1 MNLTKL
7 VDACLYFMAGSV
19 IAAIVAAFAA
29 EMSSGATAQ
38 ELEDQYK
45 LVANPIVLPQK
56 EEPAPVILSATESAE
71 VQLEEAN
78 NSLSPVADECEDGDC
93 SAAASTPIRTAVSSC
108 VNGVCRVPVQV
119 VSSRPVSTV
128 ARSCS
133 RPSRRG
139 IFFRWRRR

>member
-19 IAAIVAAFAA
+19 IAAVVAAFAA

-38 ELEDQYK
+38 ELEDQYE

-56 EEPAPVILSATESAE
+56 EEPAPVVLSATESAE
-71 VQLEEAN
+71 MHLDEAR
-78 NSLSPVADECEDGDC
+78 SSVSPVAEQCEGEAC
-93 SAAASTPIRTAVSSC
+93 NPTTIAPIRTAVSSC
-108 VNGVCRVPVQV
+108 VNGVCRVPVQI
-119 VSSRPVSTV
+119 VSNKPVQTV
-128 ARSCS
+128 ARSCR

>member
-38 ELEDQYK
+38 ELEDQYE

-56 EEPAPVILSATESAE
+56 EEPTPVILSATESAE
-71 VQLEEAN
+71 IQLEKAN
-78 NSLSPVADECEDGDC
+78 SSLPSVEEQCEDGVC
-93 SAAASTPIRTAVSSC
+93 SPVKSAPIRTAVSSC

-119 VSSRPVSTV
+119 VSSKPVRTV

-133 RPSRRG
+133 RPARRG